1 MIGLVFLL
9 LLSTPTIWFSLD
21 HERYVSDGVISGI
34 GTLFSL
40 DHKIYASDH
49 DSDSNS
55 DSDSFASE
63 NKPEV
68 DSKWKQELKR
78 LERGSRGGGRS
89 PVYSKSVL
97 GAVPQWAMVP
107 KLLACHLLVYM
118 TKLTFLCV
126 CVCVFFLMG
135 TSEIDVK
142 TSKLI
147 IISSTALKKAAI
159 RCD

>member
-1 MIGLVFLL
+1 MIWWKPDCRINQSHCTFPRSVIGLVFLL

-40 DHKIYASDH
+40 DHKIYTSDH

-68 DSKWKQELKR
+68 DSKWTQELKR

-97 GAVPQWAMVP
+97 GAVPQWALVP
-107 KLLACHLLVYM
+107 KLLACNLLVYM
-118 TKLTFLCV
+118 TKLTCV
-126 CVCVFFLMG
+126 CVCVFFNGHFWNRRKNL
-135 TSEIDVK
+135 
-142 TSKLI
+142 
-147 IISSTALKKAAI
+147 
-159 RCD
+159 